1 MNLKVK
7 SVTLIIDR
15 QGQPITGTFKN
26 EQFYTSI
33 VEFEDGQKGNYDHPE
48 PLADYFIPGAQ
59 VECTIESKGSWNKLR
74 KPGGTKSG
82 YSGGGGGKWVPKT
95 IQEVKRDA
103 VIVAS
108 RHVTDMI
115 VIGVVAPGQYPDL
128 LRSVMKAIC
137 AEIDRI
143 Q

>member
-7 SVTLIIDR
+7 SVTLIKDR

-82 YSGGGGGKWVPKT
+82 YSGGGKGNWTPATPNEIKRGAVVP
-95 IQEVKRDA
+95 
-103 VIVAS
+103 AS
-108 RHVTDMI
+108 RQVMDLIIAGIVTP
-115 VIGVVAPGQYPDL
+115 ANYPAML
-128 LRSVMKAIC
+128 GNVMKAIC
-137 AEIDRI
+137 IEIDKI
-143 Q
+143 K